1 MNIGEEEEPVE
12 MPIPMHPDKVPVE
25 QPLPAPEPVAI
36 PEPAQL
42 KALT

>member
-1 MNIGEEEEPVE
+1 
-12 MPIPMHPDKVPVE
+12 MHPDEVPVE